1 MASIVGSI
9 LGILFCGGLGALGA
23 WQLVS
28 GVGLSGVPAAI
39 AAAVVAMA
47 IAAALWVAGSALLR
61 ALGWHR

>member
-1 MASIVGSI
+1 MLSILGSI

-23 WQLVS
+23 WLLVS
-28 GVGLSGVPAAI
+28 GLGLSGVPAAI

-47 IAAALWVAGSALLR
+47 VAVALWVAGSALLR

>member
-1 MASIVGSI
+1 MLSILGSI

-23 WQLVS
+23 WLLVS

-47 IAAALWVAGSALLR
+47 TATALWAAGSALLR

>member
-23 WQLVS
+23 WLLVS
-28 GVGLSGVPAAI
+28 GLGLSGVTAAL
-39 AAAVVAMA
+39 AAAVVATA
-47 IAAALWVAGSALLR
+47 IAAALWMAGSALLR

>member
-23 WQLVS
+23 WLLVS
-28 GVGLSGVPAAI
+28 GLGLSGVTAAL
-39 AAAVVAMA
+39 AAAVVATA